1 MHPTDL
7 RIFVAGHRGMV
18 GSAIERRLRSLGY
31 AEIVT
36 RTRAELDLTDQAQ
49 VQRFFADEHI
59 DQVVLAAAKVGGIY
73 ANSML
78 PADFLY
84 ENLMIE
90 ANVIW
95 AAHAHDVDRL
105 LFLGSSC
112 IYPKFATQPMV
123 EEALLTGPL
132 EPTNEAYAVAKIAG
146 ITLCASL
153 RTQFGRDYRAIMP
166 TNLYGPG
173 DNYHPTRSHVIP
185 GLIRRFHEARE
196 TGAPEVVI
204 WGTGEPRR
212 EFLHVDDLARAS
224 VHVMERP
231 RSEFDEVL
239 GGTLAHLNVGTG
251 VDLTIRELAGLVA
264 DAVGFEG
271 RLEFDPTMPD
281 GTPRKLLDVSRV
293 TALGWNAT
301 ISLEDGLRS
310 TVDDFRLR
318 HAALTEAVDSLG
330 RTP

>member
-31 AEIVT
+31 AEIIT
-36 RTRAELDLTDQAQ
+36 RTRAELDLTDQAR
-49 VQRFFADEHI
+49 VQRFFASEHI

-78 PADFLY
+78 PADFVY

-132 EPTNEAYAVAKIAG
+132 EPTNEPYAVAKIAG

-293 TALGWNAT
+293 TALGWSASIPLT
-301 ISLEDGLRS
+301 DGLRS
-310 TVDDFRLR
+310 TVDDFRLQ
-318 HAALTEAVDSLG
+318 HAALAATVDPLG
-330 RTP
+330 STP

>member
-49 VQRFFADEHI
+49 VQRFFAEEHI

-90 ANVIW
+90 ANVIG

-132 EPTNEAYAVAKIAG
+132 EPTNEPYAVAKIAG

-301 ISLEDGLRS
+301 ITLQDGLRS
-310 TVDDFRLR
+310 TVDDFQLQ
-318 HAALTEAVDSLG
+318 HAALAGTVDPLG
-330 RTP
+330 STP

>member
-49 VQRFFADEHI
+49 VRRFFASEHI

-78 PADFLY
+78 PADFVY

-95 AAHAHDVDRL
+95 AAHARDVDRL

-132 EPTNEAYAVAKIAG
+132 EPTNEPYAVAKIAG

-264 DAVGFEG
+264 GAVGFEG

-293 TALGWNAT
+293 TALGWNAEIT
-301 ISLEDGLRS
+301 LRDGLRS
-310 TVDDFRLR
+310 TVDDFMLQY
-318 HAALTEAVDSLG
+318 AARSGAVDPLG
-330 RTP
+330 STP